1 MKNEKFKW
9 ITEAMALY
17 ERALVGYVHGFTGSE
32 DQARDIVQDAFI
44 KLCQKSKDD
53 FDGGLKAWLY
63 KVCRNGALQL
73 LRKEN
78 RMTELTDETMSLQ
91 SEKSPSPDVSTEKKD
106 QYRHMMSLIGSLPTK
121 QQEVIRLKYNH
132 QLSYKEIS
140 DIAGLTV
147 TNVGRLLHTG
157 LQNLRVKMNKL
168 QEVAR

>member
-1 MKNEKFKW
+1 MKDDKFKW
-9 ITEAMALY
+9 ITEAMALH

-44 KLCQKSKDD
+44 KLCQKSEDD

-73 LRKEN
+73 LRKGN
-78 RMTELTDETMSLQ
+78 RMTELTQETMNKQ
-91 SEKSPSPDVSTEKKD
+91 SEQSPSPDVATEKKD
-106 QYRHMMSLIGSLPTK
+106 QYRHMMSLIGNLPQK

-140 DIAGLTV
+140 EVAGLTV
-147 TNVGRLLHTG
+147 TNVGMLLHTG
-157 LQNLRVKMNKL
+157 LQNLKMQMSQL